1 MRLCSFFLLLFS
13 LWIPSVQAGE
23 DDDRDDLS
31 ENTVTGNVPL
41 TPAVTDPVSPTT
53 GASDEDIRA
62 WMNRPY
68 AAASYR
74 AAEALGIEVELAD
87 AVHKVCELLY
97 VRNYPEAKRYLDELS
112 AKYPTLGLGPLG
124 HALIYQALMF
134 ENYDYR
140 YEKQYKQSYDAA
152 RAQLDKG
159 LKVDGNEALEN
170 IVLTGILGVEAIHV
184 MRKGEFLAAVG
195 KALEAMKALENV
207 RKKAPTLPD
216 LKMVDG
222 MYMYWRAAVS
232 LSSKAI
238 PDFPDRR
245 AEGIALMQEA
255 EKTSY
260 YVGPASSL
268 ALAYSYIEERQL
280 KLALDR
286 CLLIRVKYADNV
298 INNMTLGRIYTSMK
312 RYDDALRVYGEVKKD
327 AASNQRVYYQ
337 EGLVYYHM
345 QRYPDALKAFQT
357 YVGFKEVPTDAR
369 ATAYYRIGIVYS
381 KQHKPTEAKAAHAQ
395 AVKLNNHEG
404 AKRAI
409 ARIEA
414 REAEQQ

>member
-1 MRLCSFFLLLFS
+1 MRLCSFFLVLFS
-13 LWIPSVQAGE
+13 LWSPSVWAGE
-23 DDDRDDLS
+23 DDDVDDLS
-31 ENTVTGNVPL
+31 ENTLTGRAPL

-74 AAEALGIEVELAD
+74 AAEALGIEVELAE

-97 VRNYPEAKRYLDELS
+97 VRNYPEAKKYLDELS
-112 AKYPTLGLGPLG
+112 TKYPTLGLGPLG

-140 YEKQYKQSYDAA
+140 YEKQYKQSYDTA

-286 CLLIRVKYADNV
+286 CLLLRVKYADNV

-312 RYDDALRVYGEVKKD
+312 RYDDALRIYDEVKKD
-327 AASNQRVYYQ
+327 ATSNQRVYYQ
-337 EGLVYYHM
+337 VGLVYYHM
-345 QRYPDALKAFQT
+345 GRYPDALKEFQT

-369 ATAYYRIGIVYS
+369 ATAWYRIGIVYS

-395 AVKLNNHEG
+395 AVKLNGHEG
-404 AKRAI
+404 SKRAI

-414 REAEQQ
+414 REAEKP

>member
-1 MRLCSFFLLLFS
+1 MRLCSFVLLFFC
-13 LWIPSVQAGE
+13 LWIPSARAQE
-23 DDDRDDLS
+23 DEETDDLS
-31 ENTVTGNVPL
+31 ENTVTGKAPL
-41 TPAVTDPVSPTT
+41 TPAVSDPVSPTT
-53 GASDEDIRA
+53 GASDEEIRA
-62 WMNRPY
+62 WMNRPF

-87 AVHKVCELLY
+87 AVTKVCELLY
-97 VRNYPEAKRYLDELS
+97 TRNYPDAKKYLDEIS
-112 AKYPTLGLGPLG
+112 QKYPTLGLGPLG

-140 YEKQYKQSYDAA
+140 YEKQYRQAYDST

-159 LKVDGNEALEN
+159 LKTDGNEALEN

-184 MRKGEFLAAVG
+184 MRKGEFVAAVG

-222 MYMYWRAAVS
+222 LYMYWRSAVS

-255 EKTSY
+255 EKSAY

-286 CLLIRVKYADNV
+286 CLLVRVKYADNV

-312 RYDDALRVYGEVKKD
+312 RYDDAIRVYEEVKKD
-327 AASNQRVYYQ
+327 ASSNQRVYYQ
-337 EGLVYYHM
+337 EGLVFYYM

-369 ATAYYRIGIVYS
+369 ATAWYRIGVVYS
-381 KQHKPTEAKAAHAQ
+381 KQHKPTEAIAAHSQ
-395 AVKLNNHEG
+395 AVKLNDHEG

-409 ARIEA
+409 ARIQA
-414 REAEQQ
+414 REAEKQ